1 MYQSKI
7 ITVIFLSSL
16 MIEKATKT
24 LLKGINE
31 KVEQLQGLGLK
42 FKKNVVWFS
51 IDRKYRGGV
60 TEDKLERIEEA
71 KLSTD

>member
-42 FKKNVVWFS
+42 F
-51 IDRKYRGGV
+51 
-60 TEDKLERIEEA
+60 
-71 KLSTD
+71 

>member
-1 MYQSKI
+1 M
-7 ITVIFLSSL
+7 
-16 MIEKATKT
+16 
-24 LLKGINE
+24 LKGINE